1 MTLKVSEALCSDTA
15 EIITVIRRSSGFV
28 DGLFVT
34 GETRRFKTLASVQQL
49 IPKDLLT
56 LKESERTKDLRKFIS
71 IKPIQ
76 TSDDKENSIADIV
89 LYKGKQY
96 KIISS
101 GDWDTYGYT
110 ESIGARN

>member
-15 EIITVIRRSSGFV
+15 EIITVIRRS
-28 DGLFVT
+28 
-34 GETRRFKTLASVQQL
+34 SVQQL